1 MSLIRG
7 VLCLVCPVLLFTPL
21 VSYKPGLGDG
31 GGKLNP
37 YQKLYVFWKCPLT
50 KFCAWFLSFTAL
62 AILHSYVALY
72 SYRWEFLPSEWVLY
86 LWYLVLMVTEIREV
100 FEHRATGI
108 RNKLLVHWN
117 SIWNKFD
124 ICLLMF
130 SLFNFILK
138 NFESTFWLS
147 RILFACNSIP
157 VFFQLFR
164 FYHASIKLGP
174 KLVILKD
181 MLPEILTFVFLLAI
195 FMLAY
200 GVASQSLI
208 NPYRRHEW
216 SGFPGLLYDIFLLPY
231 WQMYGELSLEELTI
245 KDVPACSVDSTLE
258 DYCYRSDIE
267 RIEDYRYVMPV
278 LLALYMLFANVLL
291 MNLLIAVF
299 SSVFE
304 QIHNNSMGVWKWEM
318 CRLMEE
324 FDQRTTLA
332 PPLNILEQIYF
343 IFKSMWKRCCRRDKE
358 DLDLYLNEANL
369 SLKVFE
375 ETCLS
380 LYWSKKQSQTNDNL
394 TVRLKQV
401 EEKTDAILS
410 KLDASMDLIDPTSVP
425 NYQTENSQA
434 KIQRIL
440 TLRAQ
445 DKPHEP
451 NWKQLEDLKEDV
463 KDLKTRMKQ
472 IERVLHSV
480 LRAIEKPKRE

>member
-1 MSLIRG
+1 MI
-7 VLCLVCPVLLFTPL
+7 F
-21 VSYKPGLGDG
+21 
-31 GGKLNP
+31 
-37 YQKLYVFWKCPLT
+37 
-50 KFCAWFLSFTAL
+50 
-62 AILHSYVALY
+62 H
-72 SYRWEFLPSEWVLY
+72 
-86 LWYLVLMVTEIREV
+86 
-100 FEHRATGI
+100 
-108 RNKLLVHWN
+108 
-117 SIWNKFD
+117 
-124 ICLLMF
+124 
-130 SLFNFILK
+130 
-138 NFESTFWLS
+138 
-147 RILFACNSIP
+147 CNS
-157 VFFQLFR
+157 
-164 FYHASIKLGP
+164 
-174 KLVILKD
+174 
-181 MLPEILTFVFLLAI
+181 LT
-195 FMLAY
+195 
-200 GVASQSLI
+200 
-208 NPYRRHEW
+208 
-216 SGFPGLLYDIFLLPY
+216 
-231 WQMYGELSLEELTI
+231 LT
-245 KDVPACSVDSTLE
+245 
-258 DYCYRSDIE
+258 R
-267 RIEDYRYVMPV
+267 
-278 LLALYMLFANVLL
+278 
-291 MNLLIAVF
+291 
-299 SSVFE
+299 SVFE

-451 NWKQLEDLKEDV
+451 NGKQLEDLKEDV